1 MDSRTAAH
9 VLSRIAAYLELTG
22 ESAFKSRAY
31 ESAGNEIRALL
42 ADDLAPLYR
51 SGELGKIRGL
61 GPATLAV
68 IGDLIDTGESRYLE
82 QLEAST
88 PKGLIEM
95 LDIPGL
101 SAQRIR
107 QIHQALSIETVEELE
122 AAASDGRLAGVPKI
136 GPKTTQRILDGI
148 AAMRARGSLRMFHHA
163 MAEARQLLDAIR
175 SHPDVRRAEIA
186 GGLRRRLELVERI
199 EIVAECVR
207 DPTGVAQSFTR
218 LPGVRSGS
226 QSESTASMEFVDGT
240 RLVAHCA
247 APEDFGVALWR
258 ATGNDDHIA
267 DVIDRLA
274 ERGAIDDEGEL
285 RLPAGADEST
295 IYRAAGLSFIEPEL
309 REGLG
314 EVDAAARGAL
324 PDLLRASD
332 VRGVLHCHTHYSDGR
347 ASLAAM
353 VDGARARGWSYL
365 GITDH
370 SQAAFYVGGMTRD
383 KILAQHEEIDALND
397 ASGGIRVLK
406 GVEADILVDG
416 RLDYDDDVL
425 GMFDF
430 VVGSVHSQFAIGEV
444 AMTQRIMRALDNPHL
459 TILGHP
465 TGRQLLR
472 RNAYPVNLDAVI
484 DKAISVGVAIEL
496 NCEPRRSDLDWRH
509 LRLAVER
516 GATIEIGPDA
526 HSVAAL
532 DNVEV
537 GVGLARKGWLT
548 RGDVLNARPV
558 EEVLA
563 FARRRR
569 EKREQS
575 G

>member
-9 VLSRIAAYLELTG
+9 VLSRIAAYLELRG

-31 ESAGNEIRALL
+31 EGAAKEIRALA

-51 SGELGKIRGL
+51 TGELGKIRGL

-68 IGDLIDTGESRYLE
+68 IGDLVETGESRYLE
-82 QLEAST
+82 QLEAAM
-88 PKGLIEM
+88 PRGLIEM

-101 SAQRIR
+101 SAARIR
-107 QIHQALSIETVEELE
+107 QIHEALAIETVEALE
-122 AAASDGRLAGVPKI
+122 AAASDGRLARVPKI

-148 AAMRARGSLRMFHHA
+148 AVARARGSQRLFPHA

-175 SHPDVRRAEIA
+175 SHPDIRRAEVA
-186 GGLRRRLELVERI
+186 GALRRRLEVVERV
-199 EIVAECVR
+199 EIVAECAGDPVR
-207 DPTGVAQSFTR
+207 VADSFTR
-218 LPGVRSGS
+218 LPGVRAAAGDDANVSI
-226 QSESTASMEFVDGT
+226 EFVDGA
-240 RLVAHCA
+240 RLVIHCA
-247 APEDFGVALWR
+247 STDDFGVALWR
-258 ATGNDDHIA
+258 ATGSDDHVA
-267 DVIDRLA
+267 AVTARLA
-274 ERGAIDDEGEL
+274 ERGTIGDDGTL
-285 RLPAGADEST
+285 RLPANADEAG

-314 EVDAAARGAL
+314 EVEAAARGGL
-324 PDLLRASD
+324 PDLVHAAD
-332 VRGVLHCHTHYSDGR
+332 IRGVLHCHTHYSDGR
-347 ASLAAM
+347 ASVAEM
-353 VDGARARGWSYL
+353 VAGARARGWSYL

-370 SQAAFYVGGMTRD
+370 SQAAFYVGGMTRE
-383 KILAQHEEIDALND
+383 KILAQHEEIDALNG
-397 ASGGIRVLK
+397 ASKDVRVLK

-416 RLDYDDDVL
+416 RLDYDDEL
-425 GMFDF
+425 LAMFDF
-430 VVGSVHSQFAIGEV
+430 VVGSVHSQFAIGEG
-444 AMTQRIMRALDNPHL
+444 AMTERILRALDNPRL

-472 RNAYPVNLDAVI
+472 REAYPVNLDAVI
-484 DKAISVGVAIEL
+484 EKAASVGVAVEL

-509 LRLAVER
+509 LRSAVAR

-548 RGDVLNARPV
+548 RADVLNARSV
-558 EEVLA
+558 EDVLA
-563 FARRRR
+563 FARRR
-569 EKREQS
+569 S
-575 G
+575 L